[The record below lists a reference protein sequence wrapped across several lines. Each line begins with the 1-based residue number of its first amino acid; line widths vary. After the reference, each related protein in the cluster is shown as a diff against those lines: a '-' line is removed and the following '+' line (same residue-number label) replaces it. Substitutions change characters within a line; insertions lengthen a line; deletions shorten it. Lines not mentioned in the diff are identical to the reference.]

1 MRDNLANNIME
12 IVTMRDVISVYDTR
26 TDKEAGRIK
35 CPFHNGRD
43 NNFSYSRDLYHCF
56 VCGAKGNTISYV
68 AQRFGLSNW
77 EAMQKLDYD
86 FQLGILGHKPSLRVQ
101 KRAAKQRAIIAE
113 RERKLKRLRILEDK
127 YIDLHR
133 QLYVDW
139 RDVDPDDETAVN
151 KYFMLLEVQAALDK
165 IAELRE
171 EVG

>member
-26 TDKEAGRIK
+26 TDKESGRIK

-113 RERKLKRLRILEDK
+113 RERNLKRLRILEDK

-151 KYFMLLEVQAALDK
+151 KHFMLLEVQAALDK